1 MPQVTGAISLNDGSS
16 TPVAVTYGPETLSS
30 QRAVFVDRR
39 LPTREQQP
47 SLERTFGS
55 PEKGVRSQYAV
66 GDLIRYPIVR
76 TVAGVDSVVG
86 VAEGHVKYRLPVMM
100 NEQERKHL
108 RALVA
113 NSQDH
118 ATLKAGPESLDP
130 LY

>member
-1 MPQVTGAISLNDGSS
+1 MPQVTGAITLNDGSS
-16 TPVAVTYGPETLSS
+16 TPVAVSYGPETLSS

-108 RALVA
+108 CALVA
-113 NSQDH
+113 NSQGH
-118 ATLKAGPESLDP
+118 AILKAGPESLDP